1 MNLRSNE
8 FNDIRRYYDSVYHE
22 AAQPYR
28 HASAHLLRLVSK
40 VGIRRGQRVL
50 DVACGTGQWLY
61 AAGRVGAI
69 PYGIDLSEKA
79 IDVCRTVMPAGIFYA
94 QPAEVLPFEGGVFDI
109 VSCLGALEHFVD
121 PRAALTEMVRVAR
134 PDAKILLLVPNADF
148 PTLRLGLYSGTAQTV
163 AKEEVLT
170 LEEWKRLF
178 ESCGLEVRRRW
189 RDLHVLSWS
198 WISSR
203 GPAAIPLRA
212 AQALS
217 LRLWPLRWQ
226 YQVYHLCACSG
237 KTPIGASPEADR
249 RK

>member
-1 MNLRSNE
+1 VSLRSSE
-8 FNDIRRYYDSVYHE
+8 LNDIRRYYDSVYHE
-22 AAQPYR
+22 AAKPYR
-28 HASAHLLRLVSK
+28 HASTHLLRMVSK

-61 AAGRVGAI
+61 AASGAGAI
-69 PYGIDLSEKA
+69 PYGVDLSEKA
-79 IDVCRTVMPAGIFYA
+79 IGVCQTVMPAGTFHA
-94 QPAEVLPFEGGVFDI
+94 QPAEVLPFEGGFFDV

-148 PTLRLGLYSGTAQTV
+148 PTLRLGLYSGTDQTA
-163 AKEEVLT
+163 AKEDVLT

-203 GPAAIPLRA
+203 GPLAMPLRA
-212 AQALS
+212 AQALA
-217 LRLWPLRWQ
+217 LAVWPLQWQ
-226 YQVYHLCACSG
+226 YQVYHLCGITRQTVPRS
-237 KTPIGASPEADR
+237 R
-249 RK
+249 